1 MVYKSV
7 FLRLI
12 FFLLVFIAASI
23 KSFAQYHA
31 GIGVRAAKFDSG
43 LTMKYFFRPDNA
55 TGISILIA
63 HSKISEGGWVISPI
77 YEHQL
82 PFHIPLI
89 QLPLDFIAGIGMH
102 IGYYHTKYYK
112 IVDGLPDY
120 YKDNTITVGVDML
133 VALEYQVP
141 VKWLPLA
148 IGIEAQPFY
157 EFINK
162 GPEFLDFGATLKYV
176 FNE

>member
-1 MVYKSV
+1 MVNKKF
-7 FLRLI
+7 FLRLV
-12 FFLLVFIAASI
+12 FFLLVFISAGT

-31 GIGVRAAKFDSG
+31 GIGYRFAKFNNG

-55 TGISILIA
+55 TGFSVLIA
-63 HSKISEGGWVISPI
+63 YSKIAEDGWVISPL
-77 YEHQL
+77 YENQL
-82 PFHIPLI
+82 PFRIPLI
-89 QLPLDFIAGIGMH
+89 QLPLDFIAGAGIH
-102 IGYYHTKYYK
+102 VGYYPKRYYK

-120 YKDNTITVGVDML
+120 YKNNTITVGVDVL

-141 VKWLPLA
+141 IDWLPVA

-157 EFINK
+157 EFVNR
-162 GPEFLDFGATLKYV
+162 GPEFLDFAATLKYV